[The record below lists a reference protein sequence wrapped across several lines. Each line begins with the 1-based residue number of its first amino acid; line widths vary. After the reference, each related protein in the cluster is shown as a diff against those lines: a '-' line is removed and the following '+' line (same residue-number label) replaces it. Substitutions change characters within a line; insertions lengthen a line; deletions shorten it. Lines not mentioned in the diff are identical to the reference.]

1 MPWDKESEEAFPAK
15 HSREPKGLRQD
26 ILDEI
31 ADHLA
36 CATEREHEQDETGDE
51 ETVWR
56 RVLDKFGD
64 PDTVARRLWWDQM
77 RETVMREWI
86 QTGVMIVVGLAI
98 VVFMALVVRQMNT
111 SNQTVLEALRAN
123 SVATN
128 PMVSFKVKAT
138 RGSETGDVAAGVS
151 LMLRG
156 NAFGEESAVIS
167 RDTDQNGL
175 VSFGPMRPGTYSVWA
190 NQGSAAGMSMLEGK
204 AVTVFAGEMD
214 HVVPLVLPDVEPRTI
229 AIHFDVE
236 PPLNLSRFMLVRFE
250 SGWERG
256 DTRYVAG
263 IDGWLNHE
271 GQWGRD
277 DNIADDR
284 SPALIAF
291 DSRGNTGM
299 HWHSYSQERY
309 PLQVVGDLGYVA
321 LSLCQRTGGGN
332 IRKIAFHGYPST
344 EFRVSEDGGDIHL
357 TMPEIFEEQFAQWR
371 AEDHAAAQGIKLDDN
386 LWKKLRREY
395 PNYLVDQAEGVGESR
410 LGFRWSGGLSR
421 PDREDFNGTLLVTSP
436 MNWGFVMRS
445 RGAQVEQLAAYNGV
459 LSVPEAEALAA
470 PAGSRILLVLFVK
483 DSNLQEFNND
493 FQVWSIVNDVLGK
506 EWAPVA
512 AEEGDPPQVQPEFA
526 EGPAVTIPNEVM
538 ERTLKDGNWVLLDLT
553 DALLPGEG
561 EAYPTD
567 LLLRWEQE
575 EAGYK
580 SEIRF
585 VGADATE
592 LDKKDLRPMWLV
604 LHPMD

>member
-1 MPWDKESEEAFPAK
+1 MLWDKDSEAAFPAK
-15 HSREPKGLRQD
+15 HPREPQGLRQD

-64 PDTVARRLWWDQM
+64 PDSVARRLWWDQM

-86 QTGVMIVVGLAI
+86 QTGVMIVVGLAV
-98 VVFMALVVRQMNT
+98 VVFMAVVVRQMSR
-111 SNQTVLEALRAN
+111 SNETVLEALRAN

-151 LMLRG
+151 LTLRG
-156 NAFGEESAVIS
+156 NAFGEDSAVITRHTD
-167 RDTDQNGL
+167 RDGL

-204 AVTVFAGEMD
+204 AVTLFAGELD
-214 HVVPLVLPDVEPRTI
+214 HVVPLVLPDVVPR
-229 AIHFDVE
+229 AVALHFDVE
-236 PPLNLSRFMLVRFE
+236 PALNENRFLRI
-250 SGWERG
+250 SLRTGWVGG
-256 DTRYVAG
+256 DTEYIAN
-263 IDGWLNHE
+263 IEGWVNHE

-277 DNIADDR
+277 DNVADDR
-284 SPALIAF
+284 APAQIAF
-291 DSRGNTGM
+291 DSRGTGM

-309 PLQVVGDLGYVA
+309 PLQLVGDLGYVA
-321 LSLCQRTGGGN
+321 LALCQRTGEGG
-332 IRKIAFHGYPST
+332 IRRIASHGYPST
-344 EFRVSEDGGDIHL
+344 EFRVSEDGGVIHL

-386 LWKKLRREY
+386 LWKELRGEY

-421 PDREDFNGTLLVTSP
+421 LDDREDSKGILWVTSP
-436 MNWGFVMRS
+436 FNGHFVLQS

-526 EGPAVTIPNEVM
+526 EGPAVTIPNEEM

-553 DALLPGEG
+553 NALLPGEG

-580 SEIRF
+580 SEIQF

-604 LHPMD
+604 LHPME